1 MDNAM
6 KKNSKEKDN
15 EKEASNKRLLIF
27 LAVAVSL
34 LGIGA
39 YLLLTHEPKSV
50 AQKFYED
57 RKSVQYYQEY
67 RDWNLSGDFNGCLC
81 CDRVSQESR

>member
-6 KKNSKEKDN
+6 KKSNNKKVN

-27 LAVAVSL
+27 LGVSISL
-34 LGIGA
+34 LGIGG
-39 YLLLTHEPKSV
+39 YLLLTYEPKST

-57 RKSVQYYQEY
+57 RKDVEYYQQY
-67 RDWNLSGDFNGCLC
+67 RD
-81 CDRVSQESR
+81 SQSAKKKAERNIFLQD

>member
-6 KKNSKEKDN
+6 KKNNKEKDN

-27 LAVAVSL
+27 LVISISL
-34 LGIGA
+34 LSVGG
-39 YLLLTHEPKSV
+39 YLMITHEPKSV

-57 RKSVQYYQEY
+57 RKSEQYYQQY
-67 RDWNLSGDFNGCLC
+67 RD
-81 CDRVSQESR
+81 SQSAKKKAERNIFLQD